1 MICFKELKKL
11 EKLIKVY
18 CVEHSIEIEDKS
30 YVSIENFYGIEQNDI
45 ATQVCRIG
53 MAFTNL
59 KISDFPIKKLDL
71 PVHNICT
78 GRALLMD
85 WSVFLPQNGSV
96 YIVGNPSYKG
106 AHSLNKEQQQ
116 EMRVVYSEE
125 IDNGFKIG
133 ELDYATGYFYKA
145 TQYIKGTQ
153 NGFAFVNRNSLTQGI
168 HVPTLWPLLFS
179 KGINI
184 SFAYTSFKWKNEG
197 RNTTAV
203 TVVII
208 GCRSVNNP
216 HIKTIYDRNLSYDA
230 DSIKT
235 VFD

>member
-1 MICFKELKKL
+1 M
-11 EKLIKVY
+11 
-18 CVEHSIEIEDKS
+18 
-30 YVSIENFYGIEQNDI
+30 
-45 ATQVCRIG
+45 
-53 MAFTNL
+53 
-59 KISDFPIKKLDL
+59 
-71 PVHNICT
+71 
-78 GRALLMD
+78 
-85 WSVFLPQNGSV
+85 
-96 YIVGNPSYKG
+96 GNPSYKG

-153 NGFAFVNRNSLTQGI
+153 NGFAFVTTNSLTQGI

-230 DSIKT
+230 DSISPYLTKGGVIVQKENRGPISKDLPKMLKGNMPYGKGLLLDSREKKELIEQYPSAKQFLKRVIRVQEYIHGQERWCLWT
-235 VFD
+235 LG